1 MFNLLKEIEG
11 TNKMS
16 FPVFQK
22 SLHFLPHIVN
32 VLFRSMFCL
41 FLLEVIFLVVVQYS
55 LEDLREVLFCTRNI

>member
-1 MFNLLKEIEG
+1 MSNLLKEIEG
-11 TNKMS
+11 TNEMS

-22 SLHFLPHIVN
+22 SLHFLQHIVN